1 MSSIVIRAVKVALAV
16 TVAVGIAA
24 YVSTGLRSLFVDIY
38 LVAIG
43 GVLLLALVRT
53 TRVKA
58 PPPAQSSFERALTA
72 MRLGPADTGEL
83 TLVRELDLSVLSA
96 FHLHVRLRPVLRE
109 IAAQRLRVR
118 YGVDLD
124 REPGRAQELIGAEA
138 WEVVR
143 PQRPPPADR
152 LARGPTVASLDLVVT
167 ELEEI

>member
-1 MSSIVIRAVKVALAV
+1 MSWIVIRAVKVALAV
-16 TVAVGIAA
+16 TIAVGMAA

-53 TRVKA
+53 TRLKA
-58 PPPAQSSFERALTA
+58 PPPSPSRFERALTA
-72 MRLGPADTGEL
+72 MRLGPPDTGEL

-109 IAAQRLRVR
+109 IAAQRLRVK

-138 WEVVR
+138 WELVR

-152 LARGPTVASLDLVVT
+152 LAHGPTLASLDLVVT